1 MVVATDNYIGDDA
14 AKLLSDALKTN
25 TTLTSLNLSREEE
38 NTVEN
43 EKKEEILIDRQ
54 AIRLGMKGQKQ

>member
-43 EKKEEILIDRQ
+43 EKKGRNTN
-54 AIRLGMKGQKQ
+54 